1 MSLDP
6 CVLDMM
12 SKAKDDALG
21 RSFLRWWL
29 LLISSRHQV
38 VCMCSEPGGKNT
50 RGPIDRSTLVNFDS
64 KDKNVVQKL
73 LGFLEKTNFEW
84 ENELFRTSRI
94 FSSGPQ

>member
-21 RSFLRWWL
+21 RSFLRWWR
-29 LLISSRHQV
+29 LLISSRQQV
-38 VCMCSEPGGKNT
+38 VCMCSGPGGKNT
-50 RGPIDRSTLVNFDS
+50 RGPIDRSTLVKIDS

-73 LGFLEKTNFEW
+73 IGFLEKTNFEW
-84 ENELFRTSRI
+84 EDKLFRTSRI